1 MAMVRI
7 RVNEHRHCVYIKPAQ
22 RGAAMKTI
30 TFFDAKPYDREWF
43 DRSNQSYHIRYL
55 ESKLTPS
62 TVQLAAGS
70 DAVCAFV
77 NDTINVE
84 VIDAL
89 YALGVRVLAMRCAGY
104 SNVDFVHAFDKINV
118 VRVPAYSP
126 YAVAEHTM
134 ALLLA
139 VNRKLPRAYNRTRD
153 FNFSLVGLT
162 GVDLHGKTIGVIGT
176 GKIGR
181 TFMDICKGFGMRV
194 IAFDVFPAKDVNIEY
209 VTLDELLRQ
218 SDIISLHCPLTEQT
232 HHLLD
237 ASAFAKMKDGVFLL
251 NTSRGALIDSTA
263 LLDAL
268 NSGKVRGAGL
278 DVYEEEA
285 DLFFKDNSGLLI
297 QDDVLA
303 LLVSRPNVVLTA
315 HQAFL
320 TEEALENIAQTTL
333 ANLDEFFAGEPLTN
347 EVCYQCDEGKVI
359 EDCRK
364 WRKERCF

>member
-1 MAMVRI
+1 
-7 RVNEHRHCVYIKPAQ
+7 
-22 RGAAMKTI
+22 MKTI
-30 TFFDAKPYDREWF
+30 TFFDAKPYDKEWF
-43 DRSNQSYHIRYL
+43 DRINRHYHIRYL
-55 ESKLTPS
+55 ESKLTPA

-70 DAVCAFV
+70 EAVCAFV
-77 NDTINVE
+77 NDTITAE

-89 YALGVRVLAMRCAGY
+89 YAMGVRVLAMRCAGY
-104 SNVDFVHAFDKINV
+104 SNVDFVRAYGKINV

-126 YAVAEHTM
+126 HAVAEHAM

-162 GVDLHGKTIGVIGT
+162 GVDLHGKTVGVIGT

-194 IAFDVFPAKDVNIEY
+194 IAYDAFPAKDTDIHY
-209 VTLDELLRQ
+209 VGLDTLLQE
-218 SDIISLHCPLTEQT
+218 SDVISLHCPLTEQT
-232 HHLLD
+232 RHLLD
-237 ASAFAKMKDGVFLL
+237 SAAFAKMKDGVFII
-251 NTSRGALIDSTA
+251 NTSRGALVDTEA

-285 DLFFKDNSGLLI
+285 ELFFQDNSGNI
-297 QDDVLA
+297 IKDDVLA

-320 TEEALENIAQTTL
+320 TEDALENIAQTTL
-333 ANLDEFFAGEPLTN
+333 QNLDEFFSDAPLSN
-347 EVCYQCDEGKVI
+347 EVCYRCDVGKVV

-364 WRKERCF
+364 WRTERCF

>member
-1 MAMVRI
+1 
-7 RVNEHRHCVYIKPAQ
+7 
-22 RGAAMKTI
+22 MKTI
-30 TFFDAKPYDREWF
+30 AFFDAKPYDKEWF
-43 DRSNQSYHIRYL
+43 DKSNTAYRIKYL

-77 NDTINVE
+77 NDSITAE
-84 VIDAL
+84 VLDAL
-89 YALGVRVLAMRCAGY
+89 YAMGVRVIAMRCAGY
-104 SNVDFVHAFDKINV
+104 SNVDFEHAYGKINV

-126 YAVAEHTM
+126 YAVAEHAI

-139 VNRKLPRAYNRTRD
+139 VNRKLHRAYNRTRD
-153 FNFSLVGLT
+153 FNFSLVGLA
-162 GVDLHGKTIGVIGT
+162 GVDLHGKTVGIIGT

-181 TFMDICKGFGMRV
+181 TFMDICKGFGMNV
-194 IAFDVFPAKDVNIEY
+194 LAYDAFPVKDSGIDY
-209 VTLDELLRQ
+209 VPLDELFTR
-218 SDIISLHCPLTEQT
+218 SDVISLHCPLTEQT
-232 HHLLD
+232 RHMLNAD
-237 ASAFAKMKDGVFLL
+237 AFAKMKQGVFIL
-251 NTSRGALIDSTA
+251 NTSRGALIDTEA

-285 DLFFKDNSGLLI
+285 DLFFEDKSGNI
-297 QDDVLA
+297 MKDDVLA
-303 LLVSRPNVVLTA
+303 LLVSRPNVVLTS

-320 TEEALENIAQTTL
+320 TEEALQNIAQTTL
-333 ANLDEFFAGEPLTN
+333 ANLDEFFSGASLTN
-347 EVCYQCDEGKVI
+347 EVCYRCDIGKVV